1 MRDHLADIL
10 ASCLEFIERGEHT
23 VEECLALY
31 PEYRDELEPLLAMA
45 ASISERADYAPRPSF
60 QLASRARLLRRL
72 SPRPA
77 GMNRPSVEHSRQKP
91 AVLRPKRL
99 VVLWTTLL
107 VIAVS
112 LIGGGTVYASNEAL
126 PGDMLF
132 PVKRA
137 IEATRLSISDDA
149 GDVLLGAEF
158 AQTRLEEIQA
168 LLNSN
173 REEDLDLAVD
183 LLTEGIDASTLS
195 LAVVAQE
202 DPGRAAELSSL
213 LAGAFSIHAEVL
225 TSRLESVPA
234 RARPAIENAI
244 LASNRG
250 RETVQELFEN
260 DVPGG
265 GPPDGLPRP
274 ASTQPGGPP
283 DELPGPES
291 PQPGGGPPDEVPGP
305 PSTQPGGG
313 PPDEVPGSGSGQPGG
328 RPPEGT
334 PGPPADAP
342 GRRP

>member
-10 ASCLEFIERGEHT
+10 ASCLELIERGEHT

-31 PEYRDELEPLLAMA
+31 PEYRDELESLLATA

-77 GMNRPSVEHSRQKP
+77 GVNHSRQKL
-91 AVLRPKRL
+91 ALLHPKRL

-126 PGDMLF
+126 PGDVLF

-158 AQTRLEEIQA
+158 AQTRMEEIQV

-213 LAGAFSIHAEVL
+213 LADAFSIHAEVL

-234 RARPAIENAI
+234 RARPAIQNAI
-244 LASNRG
+244 IASNRG
-250 RETVQELFEN
+250 RETVQKLFEN

-265 GPPDGLPRP
+265 GPPDGIPGP

-283 DELPGPES
+283 DELPDPEP

-313 PPDEVPGSGSGQPGG
+313 PPDEVPGSPSGQPGR

-334 PGPPADAP
+334 PGPPADVP